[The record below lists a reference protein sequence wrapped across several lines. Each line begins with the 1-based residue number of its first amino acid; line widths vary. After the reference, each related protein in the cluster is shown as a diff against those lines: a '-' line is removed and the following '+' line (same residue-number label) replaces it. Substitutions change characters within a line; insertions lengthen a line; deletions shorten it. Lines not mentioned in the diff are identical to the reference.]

1 MICAPIEPRSWPQ
14 RRWWFFIALVFSV
27 QVGLIFW
34 LSDKSQA
41 RPRRPGLVPALR
53 LAGNVPADLLAL
65 NDPTLF
71 ALPHR
76 QGFSGLAWL
85 RIPRPPFRS
94 FEWSED
100 PRWLQISVQRLGAV
114 FGRVMEPDDQN
125 SLPTLARPVPQLTI
139 GEIPLPRADT
149 GRSLLRLEGDLAR
162 RRLST
167 PISLPS
173 RSSGELLTISIVQV
187 IVGANG
193 RLASVPILLPPGSG
207 DKDADD
213 YALRQVKTARF
224 DPVTTSEPGRSSN
237 PVTHLT
243 WGRMVFEW
251 HTVSV
256 PLTNPPPAGP

>member
-1 MICAPIEPRSWPQ
+1 M
-14 RRWWFFIALVFSV
+14 
-27 QVGLIFW
+27 
-34 LSDKSQA
+34 
-41 RPRRPGLVPALR
+41 VPALR

-149 GRSLLRLEGDLAR
+149 GRSLLRLEGDLTR

-167 PISLPS
+167 PIALPS
-173 RSSGELLTISIVQV
+173 RSSGELLTKSIVQV